1 MGESDEDDTASQ
13 CSETSQENVLSQT
26 PRRCTITSKRRKAGP
41 ESVMEQAVSV
51 LAQINARSTE
61 NRAVPVSQP
70 EEDGDDI
77 FGKHVAREMRQIKDP
92 RAKGLARLKIQQLLY
107 DAQFQTAQPVH
118 MVPHN
123 MPFNATQQSNANYVA
138 DSSVTAYDTS
148 TSYTQS
154 LMNLN

>member
-1 MGESDEDDTASQ
+1 
-13 CSETSQENVLSQT
+13 
-26 PRRCTITSKRRKAGP
+26 
-41 ESVMEQAVSV
+41 MEQAVSV